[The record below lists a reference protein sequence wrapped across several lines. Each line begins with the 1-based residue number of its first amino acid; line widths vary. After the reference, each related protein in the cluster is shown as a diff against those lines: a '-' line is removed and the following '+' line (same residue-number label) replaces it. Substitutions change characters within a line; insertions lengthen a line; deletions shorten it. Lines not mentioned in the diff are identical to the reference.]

1 MVKANESKS
10 TDSRKQRICPRK
22 KQHICMGWGRWEM
35 QLERSIEVVL
45 WTVRQRQSGLKS
57 VNKRFHNKK
66 VN

>member
-10 TDSRKQRICPRK
+10 TDSRKQRVCPGK
-22 KQHICMGWGRWEM
+22 KQPICLGWGRCEM
-35 QLERSIEVVL
+35 QLERSIEAVL

-57 VNKRFHNKK
+57 DNKRFCNKK